1 MTVQFFNHGPRVE
14 HTGTGLQ
21 IWRQHNVRTIWR
33 ANDKAKSDERA
44 NRIYTG
50 IALALIAILAACFA
64 L

>member
-1 MTVQFFNHGPRVE
+1 MTVQFSTDAPRVE
-14 HTGTGLQ
+14 HTGTALQ

-44 NRIYTG
+44 NRIYKR
-50 IALALIAILAACFA
+50 IAVALIAILAACFA

>member
-1 MTVQFFNHGPRVE
+1 MTVQFSTDAPRVE

-44 NRIYTG
+44 NRIYTVF
-50 IALALIAILAACFA
+50 ALALIAILAACFA